1 MNLIVMKLLVIMKT
15 VIVMI
20 VRIMKIINYS
30 VINNNNFFYKFR
42 LLYIDLTVLALLPFL
57 ALNCSESRHTPEA
70 SSMRHKQ

>member
-20 VRIMKIINYS
+20 LRMMKIINYP

-42 LLYIDLTVLALLPFL
+42 LLYIDLTVLHIAWFL
-57 ALNCSESRHTPEA
+57 CF
-70 SSMRHKQ
+70 